1 MNKNTLQ
8 YWLALLRAPGI
19 GAITGQKLLTAFP
32 NIANL
37 FAATAQMLSDCG
49 LTKKTMDGIKN
60 PRWELIEQ
68 DLNWLKDTDHH
79 LLTIQDELYPSL
91 LKEIADPPLA
101 LFVEGSPQILS
112 APQLGIVGSRNPSHT
127 GLDNAH
133 DFAKFLA
140 GAGLTITSG
149 LALGID
155 AESHKGALEV
165 NGKTIAVMGLGL
177 DKIYP
182 ANNKALARNIVQ
194 NGGALVSEYSIATPV
209 KAENFPRRNRI
220 ISGLSI
226 GILVVEASIRSG
238 SLITARLATEQG
250 REVFAIPGSIHNPL
264 ARGCHTLIR
273 QGAKLIETAQ
283 DILEELGPLSATFG
297 HLQSE
302 VFSHPRENGDPVRVD
317 SRMRGNDGKQRGNY
331 TERGKNENK
340 LDSEYQ
346 KLLEYIGYET
356 TPVDVLVERS
366 GFTASNISSMLLI
379 LELQGHIK
387 STVGGYIKV
396 C

>member
-1 MNKNTLQ
+1 MNKNTLH

-19 GAITGQKLLTAFP
+19 GAITGQKLLTTFP
-32 NIANL
+32 NISDL
-37 FAATAQMLSDCG
+37 FAVTSQKLSDCG
-49 LTKKTMDGIKN
+49 LSKKTMDGIKN
-60 PRWELIEQ
+60 PRLELIEQ
-68 DLNWLKDTDHH
+68 DLNWLKDPDHH
-79 LLTIQDELYPSL
+79 LVTIQDELYPSL

-101 LFVEGSPQILS
+101 LFVEGSPQIL
-112 APQLGIVGSRNPSHT
+112 ATPQLAVVGSRNPSHT

-149 LALGID
+149 LAFGID
-155 AESHKGALEV
+155 AESHKGALAA
-165 NGKTIAVMGLGL
+165 NGKTIAVMGTGL

-182 ANNKALARNIVQ
+182 ATNKAIAKNIVQ

-209 KAENFPRRNRI
+209 KSENFPRRNRI

-226 GILVVEASIRSG
+226 GILVVEATIRSG

-283 DILEELGPLSATFG
+283 DILEELGPLAATTFVAAN
-297 HLQSE
+297 S
-302 VFSHPRENGDPVRVD
+302 
-317 SRMRGNDGKQRGNY
+317 K
-331 TERGKNENK
+331 TEEIEEINENK

-346 KLLEYIGYET
+346 KLLEYVGYEA

-387 STVGGYIKV
+387 STAGGYIKI